1 MEFTITSPIGMEGD
15 AEIGLGLSY
24 QTMKY
29 NYVQYAFAYMSLKK
43 DFEVLVSHLTYLSRY
58 ANLKILFQGLA
69 INNLGVYGTIFE
81 SGVSW

>member
-29 NYVQYAFAYMSLKK
+29 NYVQYAFMSLKK
-43 DFEVLVSHLTYLSRY
+43 DFGFSYRT
-58 ANLKILFQGLA
+58 
-69 INNLGVYGTIFE
+69 
-81 SGVSW
+81 